1 VHCSP
6 GSNILKLEF
15 YVLLPK
21 HSNGASLDGEI
32 IQCGSVPL
40 PVAPDNKDFMPNIL
54 FEGIQAD
61 IAYFCHESDWYADLS
76 QVRYIQIE
84 VNDTH
89 EGGVTVRYQSQA
101 TV

>member
-1 VHCSP
+1 MHYSP

-15 YVLLPK
+15 YALLPR

-32 IQCGSVPL
+32 IQRGSVPL
-40 PVAPDNKDFMPNIL
+40 PVTPDNEDFMANIL

-61 IAYFCHESDWYADLS
+61 IAYFCHESNWYADLS
-76 QVRYIQIE
+76 QVRDIQIE
-84 VNDTH
+84 VNNTH
-89 EGGVTVRYQSQA
+89 EGGVTVRYQGQA